1 VTSRRV
7 VLTGIGAITPIG
19 SGREGLWRGV
29 RAGDSAVGPITRF
42 DPTPFRSRIAA
53 EVRGFDPLDHLDAR
67 RARRLDRFAQF
78 SLAASRQAID
88 DAGLDRDEGWRAGAA
103 VYLGSALGGVA
114 FAEGQHARFMAAG
127 LRSVEPT
134 LALAVF
140 GGAGASN
147 VALEFGLRGPTVGN
161 ANSCASGLIA
171 VGEAFRLI
179 KAGGAAVALA
189 GGVEAP
195 LAPLTF
201 GAFALIKALSTQN
214 DGPASASR
222 PFDRDRDG
230 FVMGEGSAMVV
241 LEEMGRALGR
251 GARPYAEVLGYGTTN
266 DAYHMV
272 QPRPDGEDAARAIG
286 LALAEAGVRPCDVGY
301 LNAHATSTPLGDTA
315 EAAAIRRAFG
325 RHADAL
331 PVSGTKGLYG
341 HPLGASG
348 AIEVAITCL
357 ALDLGWLPPT
367 TNLVERDPACDLDLI
382 DAPGRCARVDVAA
395 TNSFGFGG
403 INASLLLR
411 RWDPT
416 P

>member
-1 VTSRRV
+1 VTPLRV
-7 VLTGIGAITPIG
+7 VLTGIGAVTPIG
-19 SGREGLWRGV
+19 SGREGLWRGL
-29 RAGDSAVGPITRF
+29 RAGTSAVGPITCF
-42 DPTPFRSRIAA
+42 DPAPFRSQIAA
-53 EVRGFDPLDHLDAR
+53 EVRDFDPLDHIEAR

-78 SLAASRQAID
+78 ALAASRQAVD
-88 DAGLDRDEGWRAGAA
+88 DAGLGGANGWHAGAA
-103 VYLGSALGGVA
+103 VYIGSALGGVA
-114 FAEGQHARFMAAG
+114 FAEGQHARFLAAG

-147 VALEFGLRGPTVGN
+147 VALDLGLRGPTVGN
-161 ANSCASGLIA
+161 ANSCASGAIA
-171 VGEAFRLI
+171 VGEAFRLV
-179 KAGGAAVALA
+179 KSGLATVALA

-201 GAFALIKALSTQN
+201 GAFALIKALSTRN
-214 DGPASASR
+214 EEPGSASR
-222 PFDRDRDG
+222 PFDRGRDG

-241 LEEMGRALGR
+241 LEELGSALAR

-272 QPRPDGEDAARAIG
+272 QPRPSGEEAARAIG
-286 LALAEAGVRPCDVGY
+286 LALAEAGVRPGEVGY
-301 LNAHATSTPLGDTA
+301 LNAHATSTPLGDAA
-315 EAAAIRRAFG
+315 EAVAIRRAFG

-348 AIEVAITCL
+348 AIEVAITAL

-367 TNLVERDPACDLDLI
+367 TNLVERDPACDLAYV
-382 DAPGRCARVDVAA
+382 DAPGRYAQIDVAA

-403 INASLLLR
+403 INASLVLG
-411 RWDPT
+411 RWNPG

>member
-1 VTSRRV
+1 
-7 VLTGIGAITPIG
+7 
-19 SGREGLWRGV
+19 
-29 RAGDSAVGPITRF
+29 
-42 DPTPFRSRIAA
+42 
-53 EVRGFDPLDHLDAR
+53 
-67 RARRLDRFAQF
+67 
-78 SLAASRQAID
+78 
-88 DAGLDRDEGWRAGAA
+88 
-103 VYLGSALGGVA
+103 VA
-114 FAEGQHARFMAAG
+114 FAEGQHARFMASG

-179 KAGGAAVALA
+179 KAGGASVALA

-201 GAFALIKALSTQN
+201 GAFALIKALSTRN
-214 DGPASASR
+214 DEPRSASR

-230 FVMGEGSAMVV
+230 FVMGEGSAMLV
-241 LEEMGRALGR
+241 LEELGRALDR

-272 QPRPDGEDAARAIG
+272 QPRPNGEDAARAIE
-286 LALAEAGVRPCDVGY
+286 LALAEADVRPCEVGY
-301 LNAHATSTPLGDTA
+301 LNAHATSTPLGDAA

-367 TNLVERDPACDLDLI
+367 TNLIQPDPTCDLAYV
-382 DAPGRCARVDVAA
+382 DAARPCTRVDVAA

-403 INASLLLR
+403 INASLVLR